1 MKNKI
6 AIIGMGYVGIPLAY
20 NLSKNFEIIG
30 YDIDTAKIDELK
42 LGNDCIGEYTQKEIL
57 GSKIHFTS
65 ESEDIKKAEVFIVCV
80 PTPIGKNKKPDLSY
94 LKSASELL
102 AKKMNKNSLVIYES
116 TVYPGV
122 TENFCGK
129 IIEDAGFKLN
139 KDYYLGYSPERVNPG
154 DKINKIDKIVKLIS
168 CSDSNKLDL
177 MEKIYGS
184 FTKTYR
190 VDSIKI
196 AEASKAIEN
205 AQRDINIAFMNEL
218 KNLFKKTDLDF
229 NKILSAAKTK
239 WNFLNF
245 YPGLVG
251 GHCIPVDPYYL
262 AEYAKLNNFK
272 TDLILSGRK
281 INDEMYLNYKKYIK
295 TKIKGEKLILL
306 GLTFKENVNDFR
318 SSQAIKLAKALNS
331 EYEVKCYDPYASDE
345 FYLSNGLS
353 KASESEL
360 SDEKIPKIILVNHS
374 MLLNKFKN
382 TILLNEL

>member
-30 YDIDTAKIDELK
+30 YDIDKNKINELK
-42 LGNDCIGEYTQKEIL
+42 SGNDCIGEYTKNELI

-65 ESEDIKKAEVFIVCV
+65 ESANIEDANIFIVCV
-80 PTPIGKNKKPDLSY
+80 PTPIGKDKKPDLSY
-94 LKSASELL
+94 LKSATELIS
-102 AKKMNKNSLVIYES
+102 KKMNKNSLVIYES

-122 TENFCGK
+122 TEEFCGK
-129 IIEDAGFKLN
+129 IIESEGFELN

-168 CSDSNKLDL
+168 CSNLDKLEL

-184 FTKTYR
+184 FTKTFK
-190 VDSIKI
+190 VESIKL

-218 KNLFKKTDLDF
+218 KDLFKKTDLDF

-239 WNFLNF
+239 WNFLDF

-262 AEYAKLNNFK
+262 AEYANLNGVDV
-272 TDLILSGRK
+272 DLILSGRK
-281 INDEMYLNYKKYIK
+281 INDNMYLNYKKYINK
-295 TKIKGEKLILL
+295 KLKDNKLILL

-318 SSQAIKLAKALNS
+318 SSQAIKLAKSLES
-331 EYEVKCYDPYASDE
+331 DYEIKCYDPYASDE
-345 FYLSNGLS
+345 FYKLNKLS

-360 SDEKIPKIILVNHS
+360 SDDNLTKIILVNHS
-374 MLLNKFKN
+374 ELLNRFKNAILLNK
-382 TILLNEL
+382 L

>member
-6 AIIGMGYVGIPLAY
+6 AIIGMGYVGIPLAV
-20 NLSKNFEIIG
+20 NLSKNFEVTG
-30 YDIDTAKIDELK
+30 YDIDTNKINELK
-42 LGNDCIGEYTQKEIL
+42 SGNDCIGEYTKDELNESNI
-57 GSKIHFTS
+57 KFTS
-65 ESEDIKKAEVFIVCV
+65 ESDLIKDANIFIVCV
-80 PTPIGKNKKPDLSY
+80 PTPIRKDKKPDLSY
-94 LKSASELL
+94 IKSASELL

-129 IIEDAGFKLN
+129 IIENSGFKLN

-154 DKINKIDKIVKLIS
+154 DKINKINKIVKLIS
-168 CSDSNKLDL
+168 CSDPSKLDL

-262 AEYAKLNNFK
+262 AEYARLNDID

-281 INDEMYLNYKKYIK
+281 INDGMYLNYKKYIK
-295 TKIKGEKLILL
+295 NKIKDKKLILL

-318 SSQAIKLAKALNS
+318 SSQAIKLAKELNS
-331 EYEVKCYDPYASDE
+331 EYNLRCYDPYASDE
-345 FYLSNGLS
+345 FYASNNLS
-353 KASESEL
+353 KASEDEL
-360 SDEKIPKIILVNHS
+360 SDNKIPKIILVKHS
-374 MLLNKFKN
+374 DLLNRFKN
-382 TILLNEL
+382 AILLNEL

>member
-94 LKSASELL
+94 LKSATELIS
-102 AKKMNKNSLVIYES
+102 KNMNKNSLVIYES

-122 TENFCGK
+122 TEEFCGK

-168 CSDSNKLDL
+168 CSDSTKLDL

-218 KNLFKKTDLDF
+218 KNLFKKTELDF

-262 AEYAKLNNFK
+262 AEYAELNDVK

-295 TKIKGEKLILL
+295 DKIKEEKLILL

-318 SSQAIKLAKALNS
+318 SSQAIKLAKALTY
-331 EYEVKCYDPYASDE
+331 EYEIKCYDPYAPDE
-345 FYLSNGLS
+345 LYLSNGLS

-360 SDEKIPKIILVNHS
+360 ADDKIPKIILVNHS
-374 MLLNKFKN
+374 ELLNKFKN
-382 TILLNEL
+382 AILLNEL

>member
-42 LGNDCIGEYTQKEIL
+42 LGNDCIGEYTKKELNRADIN
-57 GSKIHFTS
+57 FTS
-65 ESEDIKKAEVFIVCV
+65 DSDAIKDMNIYIVCV
-80 PTPIGKNKKPDLSY
+80 PTPIGPDKKPDLSY
-94 LKSASELL
+94 IKSATELIS
-102 AKKMNKNSLVIYES
+102 KNMNKNSLVIYES

-122 TENFCGK
+122 TEEFCGK
-129 IIEDAGFKLN
+129 IFESEGFELN

-168 CSDSNKLDL
+168 CSDKDKLDL

-184 FTKTYR
+184 FTKTYK
-190 VDSIKI
+190 VESIKI
-196 AEASKAIEN
+196 AEASKVIEN

-218 KNLFKKTDLDF
+218 KDLFKETSLDF
-229 NKILSAAKTK
+229 NKILNAAKTK
-239 WNFLNF
+239 WNFLDF

-262 AEYAKLNNFK
+262 AEYAKVNGID

-281 INDEMYLNYKKYIK
+281 INDNMYLNYKKYI
-295 TKIKGEKLILL
+295 TKNLKDKKLILL

-318 SSQAIKLAKALNS
+318 SSQAIKLAKSLES
-331 EYEVKCYDPYASDE
+331 DYEIKCYDPYASSE
-345 FYLSNGLS
+345 FYKINNLS

-360 SDEKIPKIILVNHS
+360 SDDNLTKIILVKHS
-374 MLLNKFKN
+374 ELLNRFKNAILLNK
-382 TILLNEL
+382 L

>member
-1 MKNKI
+1 MKI

-20 NLSKNFEIIG
+20 NLSKNFETIG
-30 YDIDTAKIDELK
+30 YDIDKNKINELK
-42 LGNDCIGEYTQKEIL
+42 SGNDCIGEYTKKEINE
-57 GSKIHFTS
+57 SNIKFTYDS
-65 ESEDIKKAEVFIVCV
+65 AELKNAEVFIVCV
-80 PTPIGKNKKPDLSY
+80 PTPIDIDKKPNLSH
-94 LKSASELL
+94 LESATKLIS
-102 AKKMNKNSLVIYES
+102 KKMNKNSLVIYES
-116 TVYPGV
+116 TVYPGL
-122 TENFCGK
+122 TEDFCGK
-129 IIEDAGFKLN
+129 IIEEAGFKLN

-184 FTKTYR
+184 FTKTHR
-190 VDSIKI
+190 VESIKI

-295 TKIKGEKLILL
+295 NKIKGKKLILL

-318 SSQAIKLAKALNS
+318 SSQAIKLAKTLNS
-331 EYEVKCYDPYASDE
+331 EYEIKCYDPYASEE

-360 SDEKIPKIILVNHS
+360 SNDKIPKIILVNHS

-382 TILLNEL
+382 AILLNEL